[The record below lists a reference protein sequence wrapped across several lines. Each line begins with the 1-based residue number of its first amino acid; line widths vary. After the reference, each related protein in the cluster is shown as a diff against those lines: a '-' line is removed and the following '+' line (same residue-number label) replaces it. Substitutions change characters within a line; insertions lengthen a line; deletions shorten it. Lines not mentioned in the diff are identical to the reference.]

1 MKHSVPSIQ
10 GLAAKLL
17 SWYSSGMKKLVLLVV
32 AFVAVIGGIVW
43 LTTWTTSG
51 LLTSHKEASNFC
63 AGYLTTYTVTIKDD
77 TVTPEHIQAARCDRL
92 TIVNRDD
99 KRREIA
105 FGIHDR
111 HVAYDGV
118 LQRLLRKNESL
129 TVDLVQSGDYH
140 FHDHFQDEVEGTFTV
155 GN

>member
-1 MKHSVPSIQ
+1 
-10 GLAAKLL
+10 
-17 SWYSSGMKKLVLLVV
+17 MKKLVLLVV
-32 AFVAVIGGIVW
+32 TFVVIVGGIVW

-51 LLTSHKEASNFC
+51 LLTSHKDAAGFC
-63 AGYLTTYTVTIKDD
+63 AGHLVTHTVTIEND
-77 TVTPEHIQAARCDRL
+77 TATPVHTQAARCDRL
-92 TIVNRDD
+92 TIINRDD

-129 TVDLVQSGDYH
+129 TVNLTQSGDYH
-140 FHDHFQDEVEGTFTV
+140 FHDHFQEEVEGTFTV